1 MKSIAPHVPAMLVQS
16 TTLPVSAQSGLRQG
30 VKVFRDLFLLWRVPV
45 NNVAVYLHRLK
56 ELHRP
61 AAGYD
66 TSRDANH
73 SGHFLLGGLWL
84 PDLQEASR
92 TAPRLVARGTSTPN
106 SQEFDSK
113 AAIAAAAG
121 LVQPL

>member
-1 MKSIAPHVPAMLVQS
+1 MLVQS

-30 VKVFRDLFLLWRVPV
+30 VKVFRDLFLPWRVPV

-73 SGHFLLGGLWL
+73 SGHFLLGSLWL
-84 PDLQEASR
+84 PDLQEASKP
-92 TAPRLVARGTSTPN
+92 APGLVARATSTPN
-106 SQEFDSK
+106 AEKFDDK
-113 AAIAAAAG
+113 AVIAAPVG
-121 LVQPL
+121 LAQSL